1 MLSEIELAQLFVD
14 YAEAT
19 KNAERVGE
27 LIKKE
32 ILARQGSQTM
42 AGVEA
47 KFFQSGHETPDYEN
61 TAKANMPKN
70 FDLSSFSTTKTTVKW
85 KEVCETIGVEAP
97 EGAPTEPRVIVQM
110 VKPKTKKS

>member
-1 MLSEIELAQLFVD
+1 MNEIELAQLFVE

-19 KNAERVGE
+19 KKAEQVAE
-27 LIKKE
+27 LIKVE
-32 ILARQGSQTM
+32 ILTREGSQTM

-47 KFFQSGHETPDYEN
+47 KYYQAGNETPDYEN

-70 FDLSSFSTTKTTVKW
+70 FDLSPFSTTKTTVKW

-110 VKPKTKKS
+110 VKPKVKKS